1 MLSLLRRN
9 IGNSWRKYGTKV
21 TPGADDMSGENLT
34 LVRTKRQRQGGS
46 EFTDNTAQ
54 IHVKGRKLTKA
65 QIVKALDAMNRSIA
79 RAKEIEQLLD
89 KKTPAVE
96 IARYMQ
102 QKPGAQPDLTGVGEK
117 GILAGF
123 AAAMTRTQIL
133 WPKISL
139 NNRLKLIEWDV
150 NKALK
155 LAKVPNLCSFKAE
168 KMDGVAG
175 YFQSALWK
183 FGINKDFVLG
193 STLSDDAAAELCDTG
208 MHESRHAE
216 QRFLAACYYAGQ
228 NPKISAY
235 AVAQKLHIPISIA
248 QAAVANKFNATTNPK
263 VAARGKKM
271 YDAFVTNGKD
281 NQKISDDCYSALLKV
296 KSAQIEANKAKD
308 AFNAN
313 PTSATYADVKT
324 KDDNLKKA
332 IAEFDLSYKKYRNI
346 EYEKEAH
353 EVGALAAL
361 AFKQRSVGLPAIA
374 MGPPSQEIRYD

>member
-1 MLSLLRRN
+1 LEA
-9 IGNSWRKYGTKV
+9 W
-21 TPGADDMSGENLT
+21 
-34 LVRTKRQRQGGS
+34 
-46 EFTDNTAQ
+46 
-54 IHVKGRKLTKA
+54 
-65 QIVKALDAMNRSIA
+65 NRSIA
-79 RAKEIEQLLD
+79 RAKEIQQFIN
-89 KKTPAVE
+89 KKNSAE
-96 IARYMQ
+96 EFARYMQ

-117 GILAGF
+117 VILAGF
-123 AAAMTRTQIL
+123 AAAMIRTQIL
-133 WPKISL
+133 WPKMPL

-155 LAKVPNLCSFKAE
+155 LASVPNLFSFKAE

-183 FGINKDFVLG
+183 FGINKDFVL
-193 STLSDDAAAELCDTG
+193 SPKLSDDVAAELCDTG

-235 AVAQKLHIPISIA
+235 AVAQKLHIPIAIA
-248 QAAVANKFNATTNPK
+248 QAAVAKKFNTTTDPK

-271 YDAFVTNGKD
+271 YDAFVTNGKE

-308 AFNAN
+308 AFNAT
-313 PTSATYADVKT
+313 PTDATYADAIT

-332 IAEFDLSYKKYRNI
+332 NAEFELLYKKYRNI
-346 EYEKEAH
+346 PYEEEAH
-353 EVGALAAL
+353 EVGALAWQ
-361 AFKQRSVGLPAIA
+361 AFKDRSSGLPAIA
-374 MGPPSQEIRYD
+374 MGPPSQESTL